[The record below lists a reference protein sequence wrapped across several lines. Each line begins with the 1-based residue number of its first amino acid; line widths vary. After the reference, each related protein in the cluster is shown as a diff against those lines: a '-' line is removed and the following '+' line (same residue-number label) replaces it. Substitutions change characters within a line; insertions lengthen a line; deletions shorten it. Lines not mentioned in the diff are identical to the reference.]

1 MYSLISQSGKTAYG
15 VKKYVCDT
23 VADFNRLP
31 VNKKAGSTA
40 FIIETGAHY
49 ILNSEGEWKDFNGNN
64 GDIAELEAQIE
75 NLTKENETLTA
86 ANETLTAENEALK
99 TNNQSLQ
106 EQNDYLKKDNAN
118 LNETIAILEA
128 KILELEKK
136 IEELTPDVEIVDTN
150 ISIPEAVG
158 VINQETNTL
167 ILTNENSEVIGNT
180 LILK

>member
-1 MYSLISQSGKTAYG
+1 MYSLISQSGRSAYG
-15 VKKYVCDT
+15 IKEYVCDT
-23 VADFNRLP
+23 LADFYRLP
-31 VNKKAGSTA
+31 TNKKAGSTA
-40 FIIETGAHY
+40 FVIETGTIY
-49 ILNSEGEWKDFNGNN
+49 ILTSDGEWKSFND
-64 GDIAELEAQIE
+64 GDDIIAELETQIE
-75 NLTKENETLTA
+75 NLIEENETLTA

-150 ISIPEAVG
+150 ISIPETVG